1 MSILNTELLTSENIN
16 SNTPMLVD
24 ENSEPIFDYAPVV
37 QNLHSRT
44 AFLVY
49 LVLVDLVE
57 KSESGDATVIIS
69 HAEIAKFIRASV
81 RTSVRAIRYLKR
93 KGYIEI
99 VDKRYNANRIKVK
112 LISQAGEIFNV
123 EQ

>member
-1 MSILNTELLTSENIN
+1 METLNAELLSSETSSLAAVM
-16 SNTPMLVD
+16 SNAM
-24 ENSEPIFDYAPVV
+24 EEPIFDYTSVV

-57 KSESGDATVIIS
+57 KSESSDATVIIS
-69 HAEIAKFIRASV
+69 HAKIAEFIRSSV

-123 EQ
+123 EK